1 MLQAHCHYQ
10 TLAEFDTLSL
20 GFDDHLC
27 QMIIL
32 LED

>member
-20 GFDDHLC
+20 GFDDRLC
-27 QMIIL
+27 QIIIL